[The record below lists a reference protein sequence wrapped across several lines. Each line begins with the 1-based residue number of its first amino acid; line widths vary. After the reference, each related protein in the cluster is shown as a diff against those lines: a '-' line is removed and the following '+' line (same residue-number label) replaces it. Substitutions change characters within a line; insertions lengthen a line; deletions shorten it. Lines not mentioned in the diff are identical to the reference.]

1 MFWNAPNS
9 YNPYNFSCY
18 HTLVAKCK
26 RIPGHRDIYGQEEE
40 VQLTGRSSLMKASQV
55 DDAIFST
62 YLAKKA
68 WVPHK
73 RTNTLLNNNKK
84 KYMRDIVGFEQA
96 ISCWNIL
103 SWKLMATALGE
114 NIHILHG
121 VAFNWVSLSKLR
133 EKFQIGFASRLQ
145 YILIDSSELSQLK
158 TIDHCP

>member
-9 YNPYNFSCY
+9 YNPCNFSCY
-18 HTLVAKCK
+18 HTLVVKCK
-26 RIPGHRDIYGQEEE
+26 RIPGHNDIYGYEEE

-55 DDAIFST
+55 DDAIFSERQDNFRLT
-62 YLAKKA
+62 LQKKA

-73 RTNTLLNNNKK
+73 RSNTLLNNNKK

-96 ISCWNIL
+96 ISCWSIL
-103 SWKLMATALGE
+103 SWKLMTTALGE

-133 EKFQIGFASRLQ
+133 EKFQI
-145 YILIDSSELSQLK
+145 Y
-158 TIDHCP
+158 